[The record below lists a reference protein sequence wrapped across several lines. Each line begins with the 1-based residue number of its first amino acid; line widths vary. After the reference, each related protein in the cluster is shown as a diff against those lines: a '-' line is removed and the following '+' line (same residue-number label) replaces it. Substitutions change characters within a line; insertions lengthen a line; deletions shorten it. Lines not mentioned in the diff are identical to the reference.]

1 MNIQDKEKIVFIGDS
16 VTDAGRKRPVGEG
29 LWEGTGNGYVR
40 MIENFLNVCYPE
52 RIIHVANTGISGN
65 TTNDLIA
72 RFDTDCLDLHPDTV
86 VICIGFND
94 VWRYFD
100 EPSLTEEHVSL
111 ETYAKNLEVMA
122 DRCRGAGVRCIFM
135 TPYYLEPNEKD
146 LMRAKMDEYRG
157 AMKQVAEAKALDCI
171 DIEDGA
177 FFGFTQ
183 GEVANTH
190 GVGKHRLGGVVVYV
204 LILTLTYERGVNS
217 TAVSPLT
224 TRSEYLCYTVEQR
237 ALTTTG
243 LSVCKEHTL
252 FAVDTEERITQG
264 SL

>member
-111 ETYAKNLEVMA
+111 ETYAKNLEIMA
-122 DRCRGAGVRCIFM
+122 DRCREAGVRCIFM

-146 LMRAKMDEYRG
+146 LMRVKMDEYRG

-171 DIEDGA
+171 DLQDA
-177 FFGFTQ
+177 FDQ
-183 GEVANTH
+183 LLQYRYPA
-190 GVGKHRLGGVVVYV
+190 Y
-204 LILTLTYERGVNS
+204 IS
-217 TAVSPLT
+217 W
-224 TRSEYLCYTVEQR
+224 
-237 ALTTTG
+237 
-243 LSVCKEHTL
+243 
-252 FAVDTEERITQG
+252 DRIHPGQVG
-264 SL
+264 SLVIAKTFLKHMGFDFARLSM